1 MKKIVAVV
9 KEPGGAA
16 KIKTIDNTLKSFQE
30 IVGGYIE
37 CIPFPGIEELDIFLN
52 EEGKLIGLN
61 PNIYLREYKDIIVGT
76 FFVVGNDGEGDAISL
91 TEEQIEK
98 VREYIEE
105 NWY

>member
-1 MKKIVAVV
+1 MKKIVVVV

-16 KIKTIDNTLKSFQE
+16 TIKAIDNTLESFQE

-37 CIPFPGIEELDIFLN
+37 CVPFPGIEELGIFLN
-52 EEGKLIGLN
+52 EAGKLIDLE
-61 PNIYLREYKDIIVGT
+61 PNIYLRDKDIIMGT
-76 FFVVGNDGEGDAISL
+76 FFVAGSDGEGDAISL